1 MECEW
6 LITSPWDKSIEIT
19 INDMQMEDIGKCDY
33 DYLAVSSVDFIVVL
47 LRVYLNF
54 KDLQD
59 FLTQTGLEFE
69 KSCNEQVKFV

>member
-33 DYLAVSSVDFIVVL
+33 DYLAVSSVDFIVVF

-59 FLTQTGLEFE
+59 FLTQTALEFE

>member
-19 INDMQMEDIGKCDY
+19 INDMQLEDIGKCDY

>member
-33 DYLAVSSVDFIVVL
+33 DYLAVSSGHFIVVL